1 MYTNY
6 QESSVKVEILIV
18 DDTPANLKLLYKMLS
33 TQGYRIRQA
42 NNGLMALN
50 AAKAQPPNLILM
62 DIKMPG
68 MSGFEVCQE
77 LKAFEETRQIPIIF
91 LSVLDDV
98 SDKLKAFELG
108 AADYITKPFHIQE
121 VLARVQYQVLRQSAN
136 QELINLNADLE
147 SKIQERTAELEAK
160 IQQEKK
166 IKQELQAS
174 NERLKQEIIQ
184 RQKAQ
189 QQLLYSASHDPL
201 TTLPNRVWFV
211 EKLSQEIDRSQQ
223 DPNYLFA
230 VLFLDCD
237 RFKVINYSFGHL
249 AGDKLLIEIVRRLQ
263 QALGSVDTLSR
274 FGGDEFTILLQNVQ
288 DIEQVTEV
296 AQNLLNCL
304 IVPFQLN
311 EYEIFMSAAIGIV
324 LGDSNYQD
332 PEYLLRDAD
341 TAMYRAKSW
350 GECRYQVFDP
360 AMHTLARKRFQLETD
375 LRLAVERQEFFLN
388 YQPIISLETG
398 IITGF
403 EALVRW
409 HKPLTGLIS
418 PGEFIPAAEDTGLIV
433 PIGLW
438 VMREACRQLKAWQ
451 DEMNQSDRW
460 PQLSLTMSVNLSVK
474 QFSQPNLI
482 AKIDE
487 ILRETGLPS
496 ENLKLE
502 ITESAIMDNAE
513 TARLILEELRTRQIK
528 LSIDDFG
535 TGYCSLSYLHRF
547 PVDHLKI
554 DRSFINRIGNYGENH
569 EIVEA
574 IINLAKNL
582 GMTAI
587 AEGVETEQQLQL
599 LRTLGCYEGQG
610 FLFAKPL
617 SHEEARSLM
626 QKKPQ
631 W

>member
-1 MYTNY
+1 
-6 QESSVKVEILIV
+6 VKVDILIV
-18 DDTPANLKLLYKMLS
+18 DDIPENLKLLHKMLS

-42 NNGLMALN
+42 NNGLMALQ

-68 MSGFEVCQE
+68 MSGFEVCQK
-77 LKAFEETRQIPIIF
+77 LKGLEETREIPIIF
-91 LSVLDDV
+91 LSVLNEV

-121 VLARVQYQVLRQSAN
+121 VLARVHYQIMRQNTN
-136 QELINLNADLE
+136 QDLIQLNAELE
-147 SKIQERTAELEAK
+147 DNIKARTAELEAQ
-160 IQQEKK
+160 IQQAEK

-174 NERLKQEIIQ
+174 NEQLKQEIIQ
-184 RQKAQ
+184 RQQAQ
-189 QQLLYSASHDPL
+189 EQLLYSASHDPL
-201 TTLPNRVWFV
+201 TKLPNRLWFV
-211 EKLSQEIDRSQQ
+211 ENLNQEIERSQQ

-249 AGDKLLIEIVRRLQ
+249 AGDKLLIELVHRLQ
-263 QALGSVDTLSR
+263 QALGSVGSVDTLSR
-274 FGGDEFTILLQNVQ
+274 FGGDEFTILLQNVT
-288 DIEQVTEV
+288 DIDQVTEV

-304 IVPFQLN
+304 IVPFQLD
-311 EYEIFMSAAIGIV
+311 EYEIFISAAIGIV
-324 LGDSNYQD
+324 LGDSDYED

-341 TAMYRAKSW
+341 TAMYRAKSL
-350 GECRYQVFDP
+350 GECRYQVFDT
-360 AMHTLARKRFQLETD
+360 AMHTLARQRFQLETD

-409 HKPLTGLIS
+409 HNPLTGWIS
-418 PGEFIPAAEDTGLIV
+418 PGEFIPPAEDTGLIV

-451 DEMNQSDRW
+451 DEMNQSDDW

-487 ILRETGLPS
+487 IIRETGLPS
-496 ENLKLE
+496 EKLKLE

-513 TARLILEELRTRQIK
+513 TARLILEELRSRKIK

-554 DRSFINRIGNYGENH
+554 DRSFISRIGNHGENH

-599 LRTLGCYEGQG
+599 LRKLGCYEGQG
-610 FLFAKPL
+610 YFFAKPL
-617 SHEEARSLM
+617 SHQDARSLM
-626 QKKPQ
+626 QKNPQ